1 MKTSATWSRRVA
13 VTAVSVMA
21 VSPLMWGS
29 AGSALSAEAM
39 SVTSQRAVEEGVTS
53 AAVERSRMQDI
64 RNLSAEA
71 AIWGLAPE
79 FTYRFNRYNTLVT
92 ASYNTIGYAPYAAQW
107 DNASTNAGNASVIY
121 LNAPLSLAKVD
132 LVFTVPPSNGIYQL
146 SQTLDAFLNTV
157 AHPGTRSMPSDKM
170 THYLVVGP
178 LSTYAD
184 KTSVRLNG
192 KTYPVISLGTN
203 RGEILTRV
211 LGDPN
216 APPSDPRSFAS
227 TFESVAK
234 KYALNTLQAFK
245 ANGYAPVYP
254 TGPCAFIIC
263 QATPER
269 QQQAAKWRNIPDDAV
284 AFFEQVGAAMKLNA
298 LPTKKTGIGGT
309 LAKDL
314 PSYMVK
320 QPGFAGVYYSPSAGQ
335 AKTLKR
341 FAPIGL
347 TSRGFS
353 IPKGWG
359 EAELAAMQQG
369 FTRGLTAAKSRLLQS
384 WTKETNYWAYVNED
398 DEFGTYFNTA
408 RGYLSRAMAIYA
420 GGFPNLPSDGFY
432 STQLRSDGTGGFLQ
446 GDDTYSV
453 TFTLPESNDVT
464 ADGTLPPIEE
474 DANGNLLGFWSLTVY
489 QPDFGEAPAPFISQ
503 ASVLNTAYSRAD
515 SSIVEIDTA
524 ESLITVMASDVGPL
538 RPGTAILF
546 GDNAADFGL
555 QADRAYFIAESPREI
570 PAGTYAGIDDTTY
583 RFPVAPIWKQE
594 ISEAG
599 TPIQQPSLAS
609 TDPQEGVIPVVFTA
623 PQSRVTP
630 LEYGIVQPVS
640 QLGSLQIESYAKGLP
655 GLVPNPDGSFT
666 IWMAPSLPDDVPAT
680 NWIPTPSRDY
690 FEGIYGDSAA
700 AMSWAIQ
707 PILRMYYPQAGDE
720 PPSILP
726 CPAGT
731 RGCADG
737 KAATYKIPMIINHSN

>member
-1 MKTSATWSRRVA
+1 
-13 VTAVSVMA
+13 MA

-474 DANGNLLGFWSLTVY
+474 DANGTLLGFWSLTVY

-515 SSIVEIDTA
+515 SAIVEIDTA

-570 PAGTYAGIDDTTY
+570 PAGTYSVVTCSGKFTLYIG
-583 RFPVAPIWKQE
+583 F
-594 ISEAG
+594 
-599 TPIQQPSLAS
+599 TPS
-609 TDPQEGVIPVVFTA
+609 T
-623 PQSRVTP
+623 
-630 LEYGIVQPVS
+630 
-640 QLGSLQIESYAKGLP
+640 
-655 GLVPNPDGSFT
+655 
-666 IWMAPSLPDDVPAT
+666 VPART
-680 NWIPTPSRDY
+680 LT
-690 FEGIYGDSAA
+690 
-700 AMSWAIQ
+700 
-707 PILRMYYPQAGDE
+707 AGAEKDN
-720 PPSILP
+720 SVQ
-726 CPAGT
+726 
-731 RGCADG
+731 
-737 KAATYKIPMIINHSN
+737 